1 MCVSVCTHMYGCL
14 CVCVCL
20 FECVCVVF
28 VFMYVFECVCVYVL
42 DHVSVIVYNT
52 FIPI

>member
-1 MCVSVCTHMYGCL
+1 VCVSVCTHMYGCL

-20 FECVCVVF
+20 FECVWCLCLCMCLSAF
-28 VFMYVFECVCVYVL
+28 VCVF